1 MSGLSLTELAKAG
14 FADLSGSREI
24 ISELGRV
31 HGVGKE
37 AILEAVTGVADPD
50 RGVSALEAILRN
62 GGSDHFAVVGAD
74 QELLARVMHILGASA
89 GLAQF
94 LQRHPESVT
103 QLSTVALLRPRHEL
117 VRAMLESVG
126 ATQSSTGVN
135 PVSSIEGEPARILLR
150 KRYREELLNIA
161 SFDLAHAEPLHIVD
175 LVAASLADLAD
186 ATLESALAVARAD
199 ARDASTSAEDVSNV
213 RLSVIAMG
221 KCGARELNYISDVDV
236 IFVAETQDE
245 DALSTERAL
254 AIGTRLAQ
262 NMMRIIFEAS
272 TEPGLWEVDA
282 NLRPEGKAGAL
293 VRTLASHQAYY
304 ERWAK
309 NWEFQAL
316 LKARPSAGDVQLGE
330 QYVESLAPFVWS
342 SASRPEF
349 VEQVQAMRERVTAH
363 IPPDDVDFQIKLGPG
378 GLRDVEFTV
387 QLLQLVHGQSD
398 PAVRTRGTIESL
410 SALASKGYV
419 GRPEASS
426 FADNYRLLRTL
437 EHRIQLRDLSRTHLM
452 PRDPDAVR
460 SIARGSGLAT
470 TSESL
475 LAVWHKTKLEVRALH
490 ERLFYRPL
498 LYAVATLPDDAL
510 AITSAQ
516 AESRLQ
522 AIGFRDAKTALA
534 HIAALTT
541 GLRRRADIHR
551 ALLPVLLKWLAEGPS
566 PDSGLLTF
574 RRLSE
579 SLGESPWYL
588 RMLRDSSGAAQRLM
602 TVLSGSRYISDL
614 IERIPEAVAWLD
626 DSDDLKPRSTDAL
639 ASEFSSIVARHD
651 GQDAGKDA
659 RKGIHAIRHRE
670 ILRLAM
676 GSILGINDEGITSRA
691 LSDLMERT
699 LAAALELSS
708 RDEGENPEFAIIAMG
723 RFGGQET
730 GFGSDADVIFVYRD
744 TEGCNGNE
752 ATRRA
757 ERLVTRI
764 KEIVEDHRVPFDLD
778 TNLRPEGKNGV
789 VVRSLESYEAY
800 YKRWSL
806 SWEAQALLR
815 ARPAVGSPDLLFDFE
830 TLINRVRYPSFLSPD
845 NLREIRRIKA
855 RVEKERL
862 PQGAEPARHVK
873 LGRGSLSDVEWLI
886 QALQLQHG
894 HATPLL
900 RTTSTEDGLVA
911 LVAAGLVSEVDAH
924 TLMSAWSL
932 ASRIRGAI
940 TLWGNGGSDVLPT
953 DRYDLDGIARLLGYP
968 AGSAARLEED
978 YLSTTRRSR
987 STFERIFFADSEQ
1000 K

>member
-1 MSGLSLTELAKAG
+1 MSGLSLTDLAKAG
-14 FADLSGSREI
+14 FADLSGSREVI
-24 ISELGRV
+24 AELASI
-31 HGVGKE
+31 HGVNTE
-37 AILEAVTGVADPD
+37 ALVAAVSGVADPD
-50 RGVSALEAILRN
+50 RGVSALEGILR
-62 GGSDHFAVVGAD
+62 GSGSVAFSSAVARPK
-74 QELLARVMHILGASA
+74 QLARVMRVLGASA

-94 LQRHPESVT
+94 LQRHPDSVAVLSSDSRLRSRD
-103 QLSTVALLRPRHEL
+103 QLVSSMLTSVDATPAGAHGISVSGVHGEQARVLLR
-117 VRAMLESVG
+117 
-126 ATQSSTGVN
+126 T
-135 PVSSIEGEPARILLR
+135 
-150 KRYREELLNIA
+150 RYREELLGIA
-161 SFDLAHAEPLHIVD
+161 SFDLAHPEPVHVVD
-175 LVAASLADLAD
+175 QVAATLADLAD
-186 ATLESALAVARAD
+186 ATLEAALAVARSD
-199 ARDASTSAEDVSNV
+199 VLDDSTSIEDLQNV
-213 RLSVIAMG
+213 RFSVIAMG

-236 IFVAETQDE
+236 IFVAESRDE
-245 DALSTERAL
+245 NALSTERAL
-254 AIGTRLAQ
+254 TIATRLAQ
-262 NMMRIIFEAS
+262 NIMRIVFEAS

-316 LKARPSAGDVQLGE
+316 LKARPSAGDIELGQ

-363 IPPDDVDFQIKLGPG
+363 IPTDDVDFQIKLGPG

-419 GRPEASS
+419 GRPEATS

-437 EHRIQLRDLSRTHLM
+437 EHRIQLRDLNRTHLM
-452 PRDPDAVR
+452 PRDLDAVR
-460 SIARGSGLAT
+460 SIARGSGLAA
-470 TSESL
+470 TSEAL
-475 LAVWHKTKLEVRALH
+475 LDVWHKTKLEVRALH

-498 LYAVATLPDDAL
+498 LSAVATLPDDAL
-510 AITSAQ
+510 AITSEQ

-522 AIGFRDAKTALA
+522 AIGFRDAKMALA

-541 GLRRRADIHR
+541 GLRRRADIQR

-614 IERIPEAVAWLD
+614 IERIPESVAWLD
-626 DSDDLKPRSTDAL
+626 DAEDLKPRSTDAL
-639 ASEFSSIVARHD
+639 AVELSAIVTRHD
-651 GQDAGKDA
+651 GQNSAAEA
-659 RKGIHAIRHRE
+659 RKGIHAVRHRE

-676 GSILGINDEGITSRA
+676 GSILGVTEEAMTSRA

-699 LAAALELSS
+699 LAAALELAV
-708 RDEGENPEFAIIAMG
+708 RDEAKNPEFAVIAMG

-744 TEGCNGNE
+744 TEECNGND

-757 ERLVTRI
+757 ERIVAHL
-764 KEIVEDHRVPFDLD
+764 KEILEDHRVPFDLD

-789 VVRSLESYEAY
+789 VVRSLESYDAY

-815 ARPAVGSPDLLFDFE
+815 ARPAVGSPDLLRDFE
-830 TLINRVRYPSFLSPD
+830 TLIDQVRYPQSLSVD
-845 NLREIRRIKA
+845 DVREIRRIKA

-862 PQGAEPARHVK
+862 PQGADPARHVK

-886 QALQLQHG
+886 QTLQLQHG
-894 HATPLL
+894 HAEPSL
-900 RTTSTEDGLVA
+900 RTTSTRDGLAA
-911 LVAAGLVSEVDAH
+911 LVAAELVTEADAH
-924 TLMSAWSL
+924 TLMSAWRL
-932 ASRIRGAI
+932 ASRIRSAI

-953 DRYDLDGIARLLGYP
+953 DRLDLDGIARLLGYP
-968 AGSAARLEED
+968 AGAAARLEED

-987 STFERIFFADSEQ
+987 STFERIFFADSE
-1000 K
+1000 KK